1 MSLVIDA
8 SVALPWFFADEKSDE
23 SDRILAEIYRDGA
36 TVPVLWPIEV
46 GNALTMGFRRRRLS
60 EPDWLKS
67 LATLVG
73 IPVAVESLD
82 YLQVLSNVPPL
93 ARKHD
98 LTFYDAM
105 YLELAIRLS
114 LPLATFDSDLVR
126 AARSANV
133 RLWNGD

>member
-1 MSLVIDA
+1 MIDA
-8 SVALPWFFADEKSDE
+8 SVALPWFFADEKSEE
-23 SDRILAEIYRDGA
+23 SERILAEIYRNGA

-46 GNALTMGFRRRRLS
+46 GNALTMGLCRRRLS

-67 LATLVG
+67 LTTLAC

-82 YLQVLSNVPPL
+82 HLQALSNVPPL
-93 ARKHD
+93 AQKHD

-114 LPLATFDSDLVR
+114 LPLATFDSELAR
-126 AARSANV
+126 AARLANV